1 MNSKSSAGEIGGE
14 VRNIAKTTKAKPAAA
29 PARPRKRLTREERS
43 ADVREAIFAAATRV
57 IRQHGYEGASI
68 SRITEAAGFA
78 QGTFYLYFGSR
89 QELFDELLPHAGKE
103 MLDFISKRVQGS
115 KDVYDL
121 EERGFRAFFEYLDA
135 NPGFIRVLNEAETAA
150 PVAHRKH
157 FKILVDRYLVALDR
171 AAKNGEIKRFDHD
184 ELEAVAYIM
193 MAARSYLYLRYVK
206 GNGAKRKLP
215 EKVVKTYMK
224 IMRDGLN

>member
-1 MNSKSSAGEIGGE
+1 MKKSANTAQAT
-14 VRNIAKTTKAKPAAA
+14 RAAA
-29 PARPRKRLTREERS
+29 SPAHPRKRLSREERS

-89 QELFDELLPHAGKE
+89 QELFDELLPHAGAE
-103 MLDFISKRVQGS
+103 MLDFIGKRVRGS

-121 EERGFRAFFEYLDA
+121 EERGFRAFFEYMDA

-150 PVAHRKH
+150 PAAHRKH
-157 FKILVDRYLVALDR
+157 FKMLAARYVDALER
-171 AAKNGEIKRFDHD
+171 ASKRGEIRNFDHA
-184 ELEAVAYIM
+184 ELETVAFMM
-193 MAARSYLYLRYVK
+193 MAARSYLHLRYVK
-206 GNGAKRKLP
+206 GSDKRRKLP

-224 IMRDGLN
+224 IMRSGLT